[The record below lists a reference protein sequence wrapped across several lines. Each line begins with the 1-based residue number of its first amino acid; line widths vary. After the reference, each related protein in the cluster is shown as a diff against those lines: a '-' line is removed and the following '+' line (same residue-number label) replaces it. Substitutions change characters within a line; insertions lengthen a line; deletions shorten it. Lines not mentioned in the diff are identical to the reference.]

1 MSRTSPTGARR
12 CSSDPAQSTTRTRRG
27 SGSPRR
33 SWSAAW
39 TCTCGWRAACGR
51 SRRRRRCG
59 DETRVPRERADGPGG
74 GGAGARRRPR
84 SRRSAVLRR
93 RARRP
98 RRAGGGARRSR
109 RGDRFHGC
117 GCRALSR
124 RGVRAGGSAPRR
136 RNHGVAS
143 AGGGS
148 ATRGGAG
155 GRRHGV
161 RRKLL
166 DRGEPVLSS
175 CGPGRGA
182 VPGHGLRRLYRGSA
196 PFQEARRTLRYRL
209 GAAPAARGAVG
220 ARGAGGEHPGGPH
233 SRRAPGG
240 TRFRG
245 GRGDRQPHRTVS
257 RELRGGGAR
266 GRPLAR
272 RLGKARRVCLR
283 GRAGRDPRG
292 GKARQAMTQRV
303 EWLRGC
309 GTALVTPFAAD
320 GRVDEVRMHA
330 LVERQIAGGVKLL
343 VPCGTTGEAMT
354 MTPEEQVRVMRIT
367 VETGRGRARVLAG
380 GGSNST
386 AVTIERAKAA
396 RVAGVDGVLV
406 VAPYYNKPTQ
416 AGLIAH
422 FKAVA
427 DGVAGLPLVLY
438 NVPGRTS
445 SNIQAPTV
453 LSLAREVETIAGVK
467 EASNDLTQ
475 IMAIL
480 RERPDG
486 FKVLSGDDAV
496 TLPLIALGA
505 EGIISVVSNEVP
517 DLMARMTE
525 FALQGSW
532 GQARELH
539 YRLLP
544 LMEANFI
551 ESNPGPVK
559 AALAL
564 MGLLEEQLRLPLVPV
579 QEKTRSRLREVLQEL
594 GALQRPAHVAA

>member
-1 MSRTSPTGARR
+1 
-12 CSSDPAQSTTRTRRG
+12 
-27 SGSPRR
+27 
-33 SWSAAW
+33 
-39 TCTCGWRAACGR
+39 
-51 SRRRRRCG
+51 
-59 DETRVPRERADGPGG
+59 
-74 GGAGARRRPR
+74 
-84 SRRSAVLRR
+84 
-93 RARRP
+93 
-98 RRAGGGARRSR
+98 
-109 RGDRFHGC
+109 
-117 GCRALSR
+117 
-124 RGVRAGGSAPRR
+124 
-136 RNHGVAS
+136 
-143 AGGGS
+143 
-148 ATRGGAG
+148 
-155 GRRHGV
+155 
-161 RRKLL
+161 
-166 DRGEPVLSS
+166 
-175 CGPGRGA
+175 
-182 VPGHGLRRLYRGSA
+182 
-196 PFQEARRTLRYRL
+196 
-209 GAAPAARGAVG
+209 
-220 ARGAGGEHPGGPH
+220 
-233 SRRAPGG
+233 
-240 TRFRG
+240 
-245 GRGDRQPHRTVS
+245 
-257 RELRGGGAR
+257 
-266 GRPLAR
+266 
-272 RLGKARRVCLR
+272 
-283 GRAGRDPRG
+283 
-292 GKARQAMTQRV
+292 MTQRV

-320 GRVDEVRMHA
+320 GRVDETRMRA

-354 MTPEEQVRVMRIT
+354 MTPEEQIRVMRIS
-367 VETGRGRARVLAG
+367 VETAARRARVLAG
-380 GGSNST
+380 VGSNST
-386 AVTIERAKAA
+386 AVTIEGAKAA
-396 RVAGVDGVLV
+396 RAAGVDGVLV

-427 DGVAGLPLVLY
+427 EGVAGLPLVLY